1 MEHTI
6 NKWLVIIHVNLFLGI
21 FVHVSWVTI
30 SHDFILDMSLIS
42 FDVFSISFYLMVL
55 LEDQLNSTLT
65 SKITH
70 DIVL

>member
-1 MEHTI
+1 MEHNTI

-21 FVHVSWVTI
+21 SVHVSWVII

-42 FDVFSISFYLMVL
+42 FDVSSISFYLMVL

-65 SKITH
+65 
-70 DIVL
+70 